1 MPHILVTNDDG
12 YQAPA
17 LTILARAL
25 TRVGEVTV
33 FAPDHNW
40 SAAGHTKTMHKPLRI
55 TKGTLADDIPLYVTT
70 GTPSDCVALALL
82 GVVKTPFDLVV
93 SGINMGANL
102 GHDVTYSGTV
112 AGAMEGAVAG
122 RPAIAASME
131 HIDGKS
137 GDLEFAAEFV
147 AELSRNLLQHG
158 LPRYGLLNVNFP
170 AIPRA
175 ELSGFRITRLGIRV
189 YHDVLIERVDPKGQ
203 PYYWIGGEPPT
214 GEPEEGTDVGA
225 LACGNISITPLNL
238 DMTDRSQLARL
249 SQWPLEWANSPE

>member
-25 TRVGEVTV
+25 RRVGEVTV

-55 TKGTLADDIPLYVTT
+55 TKGVLADDIPLYVTT

-82 GVVKTPFDLVV
+82 GVVAAPFDLVV
-93 SGINMGANL
+93 SGINFGANL
-102 GHDVTYSGTV
+102 GHDITYSGTV

-122 RPAIAASME
+122 RPAIAASMD
-131 HIDGKS
+131 HINGQA
-137 GDLEFAAEFV
+137 GDMDFAAEFI
-147 AELSRNLLQHG
+147 ARLSQQVLEHG

-170 AIPRA
+170 ALPRA
-175 ELSGFRITRLGIRV
+175 EVTGVRITRLGLRV
-189 YHDVLIERVDPKGQ
+189 YHDVLIERTDPKGQ

-238 DMTDRSQLARL
+238 DMTDRNQLARL
-249 SQWPLEWANSPE
+249 TDWPLQWTLES

>member
-25 TRVGEVTV
+25 KRVGEVTV
-33 FAPDHNW
+33 VAPDHNW

-55 TKGTLADDIPLYVTT
+55 AKDSLAGEIPLFVTT
-70 GTPSDCVALALL
+70 GTPSDCVAVALL
-82 GVVKTPFDLVV
+82 GVVKSSFDLVV
-93 SGINMGANL
+93 SGINIGANL

-112 AGAMEGAVAG
+112 AAAMEGAVLG
-122 RPAIAASME
+122 LPAIAASMD
-131 HIDGKS
+131 HIDGKT
-137 GDLEFAAEFV
+137 GDLGFAAEFV
-147 AELSRNLLQHG
+147 ADLAGQVLQHG

-170 AIPRA
+170 AVPRS
-175 ELSGFRITRLGIRV
+175 EITGYRITRLGIRL
-189 YHDVLIERVDPKGQ
+189 YHDVLIERLDPKGQ

-225 LACGNISITPLNL
+225 LACGSISITPLNL
-238 DMTDRSQLARL
+238 DMTDRGQLARL
-249 SQWPLEWANSPE
+249 SEWPLQCNP